1 MADCKKLIPTIIKW
15 EAGVTGEGLTNEQLF
30 EKARKTGYGNDPV
43 DPGGPTMVGITL
55 ETYKA
60 YCKAK
65 KKPMPTIQ
73 DLKSISYA
81 EWFDIFKTRFW
92 DKMRADEINSQS
104 IANLCVNTVWGSGA
118 GYIKTIQGVV
128 GVKGD
133 GIVGPITL
141 KAINENPHPADLFQ
155 RLWNRRKKF
164 FEDIVAR
171 SVADYERKIGRK
183 ATERE
188 LLKYTKKRFL
198 KGWLNRL
205 NDFKY
210 TD

>member
-1 MADCKKLIPTIIKW
+1 MADCNRLIPIIIKW

-30 EKARKTGYGNDPV
+30 EKARKKGYGNDPV
-43 DPGGPTMVGITL
+43 DTGGPTMVGITL
-55 ETYKA
+55 ETFKA

-65 KKPMPTIQ
+65 KKPEPTIL
-73 DLKSISYA
+73 DLKNISYA

-92 DKMRADEINSQS
+92 DKIKADQIKSQS
-104 IANLCVNTVWGSGA
+104 IANLCVNCIWGSGA
-118 GYIKTIQGVV
+118 GYIKTIQTVA

-155 RLWNRRKKF
+155 RMWNRRKQF
-164 FEDIVAR
+164 FLDIVAR
-171 SVADYERKIGRK
+171 SVADYERKLGRK
-183 ATERE
+183 STHLEQ
-188 LLKYTKKRFL
+188 LKHTKKRFL
-198 KGWLNRL
+198 AGWLNRL

-210 TD
+210 ED